1 MGKHMETI
9 EEEPAEVKVSLAS
22 EVFSFSY
29 LDGFAIYCQW

>member
-22 EVFSFSY
+22 YFRLATWTGLLSTVGGS
-29 LDGFAIYCQW
+29 